1 MRIRDKI
8 TERCLVANT
17 AREYAGV
24 RICAINVNSKT
35 NADAFANHVEKALEM
50 IRTVDPRRFRRV
62 TNELRFIINNELWG
76 STGCYVRGIRACI
89 IDYGRYDFTQD
100 EQWYLVELA
109 RLIVHEATHGH
120 LRSRGIPQSKKY
132 RIRVERVC
140 RAEENRFSRRLGGV
154 VDDHY
159 VEFRPDF
166 WNAYYRASWVT
177 RMLRSLKRIREEYK
191 KRKSISAGDSSPR
204 LDSDCKSPEK

>member
-62 TNELRFIINNELWG
+62 TNELRFIINN
-76 STGCYVRGIRACI
+76 
-89 IDYGRYDFTQD
+89 
-100 EQWYLVELA
+100 
-109 RLIVHEATHGH
+109 
-120 LRSRGIPQSKKY
+120 
-132 RIRVERVC
+132 
-140 RAEENRFSRRLGGV
+140 
-154 VDDHY
+154 HY
-159 VEFRPDF
+159 CPVKNPG
-166 WNAYYRASWVT
+166 
-177 RMLRSLKRIREEYK
+177 KH
-191 KRKSISAGDSSPR
+191 
-204 LDSDCKSPEK
+204 C